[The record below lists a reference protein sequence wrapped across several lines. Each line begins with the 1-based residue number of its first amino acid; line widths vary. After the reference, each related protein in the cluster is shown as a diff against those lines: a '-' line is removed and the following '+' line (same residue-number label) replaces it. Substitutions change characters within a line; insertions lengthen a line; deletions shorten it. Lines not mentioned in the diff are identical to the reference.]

1 MDSEEY
7 ELLRRYLL
15 HRLEA
20 GERDEVRQRLLTEPR
35 FFDLASDVEN
45 DLIDAFAAGTLK
57 PEDAQA
63 VAELVAATG
72 DPQRVE
78 FARALAHQTARRA
91 SAGEIVRRP
100 SLPFWLA
107 AAAAFVF
114 AVSTA
119 ILLIVNHRIR
129 TEAGSAPRTPQ
140 VPAGLIAVFE
150 LKPVLRGSSGRQV
163 LTVPANAK
171 VVSIRV
177 MAEPGY
183 DHYEMALRDAFGKV
197 LWSQTTPDRAPLELL
212 APTAVLR
219 TGRYEMTVDGE
230 RGNAPSER
238 IDDVDVDVA
247 LQ

>member
-20 GERDEVRQRLLTEPR
+20 GERDEVRRRLLTEPR
-35 FFDLASDVEN
+35 LFELASDVEN

-57 PEDAQA
+57 PEDAGA
-63 VAELVAATG
+63 VAELIAATG
-72 DPQRVE
+72 DQQRVD
-78 FARALAHQTARRA
+78 FARALAQQAGLRT
-91 SAGEIVRRP
+91 SAGEIARRP
-100 SLPFWLA
+100 SLPFRLA

-114 AVSTA
+114 AISTA
-119 ILLIVNHRIR
+119 ILLIAVHRISSNTR
-129 TEAGSAPRTPQ
+129 SAQQSPQ
-140 VPAGLIAVFE
+140 RAPGLIAVFE
-150 LKPVLRGSSGRQV
+150 LKPVLRGSSGGQM
-163 LTVPANAK
+163 LTVSANAK

-177 MAEPGY
+177 LAEPGY
-183 DHYEMALRDAFGKV
+183 DHYEMALRDPFGNV

-212 APTAVLR
+212 VPTAVLR

-230 RGNAPSER
+230 RANAPSER
-238 IDDVDVDVA
+238 IEDRDVDVA